1 MNLINVKTGEK
12 IDGQIIKMTSS
23 EVRKLKG
30 VEDFQFDWSLEAA
43 KEVYAIKR
51 VDEGELLGL
60 VSLTDVAQE
69 LRIHINLVESA
80 VKHRGKSKEVDG
92 IPGCLIGFA
101 CEMSFSKGYD
111 GFVSLYPKTQLV
123 KYYHEK
129 FGFMQMGRNMVVF
142 MEVAQSIIEKYLKD
156 EQLR

>member
-1 MNLINVKTGEK
+1 MNLINLKTGEK
-12 IDGQIIKMTSS
+12 IDGEIVKMTGS

-30 VEDFQFDWSLEAA
+30 SKDFQFDWSVEAA

-51 VDEGELLGL
+51 VGEDELLGL
-60 VSLTDVAQE
+60 ISLTDITQE
-69 LRIHINLVESA
+69 LRIHINLIESA
-80 VKHRGKSKEVDG
+80 IKYRGKDKDIEG

-101 CEMSFSKGYD
+101 CEIAFSKGYD

-129 FGFMQMGRNMVVF
+129 FGFMQMGRNMAVF
-142 MEVAQSIIEKYLKD
+142 LEIAQSIIEKYLKD
-156 EQLR
+156 E